1 MVGSH
6 KILTVSYGTFSCTLE
21 GFDDSFGTMKAIAEY
36 FRDLAAEDRYFG
48 AVPPTPDA
56 EMLARIAEKE
66 IARRVE
72 ARMEASGI
80 VLRAALAGDMVAA
93 PEPVA
98 GPGPGAA
105 HGEVPSA
112 TRTPPKTQPVPAAE
126 AEPVVPPPPPVQPG
140 ASDGLAARLERIRAV
155 AGRAALS
162 SLEEEEIRPAAAA
175 VPPAGEPRPDPAT
188 AAGSDSAAAAEGTED
203 AREIATPETEIRH
216 SAALSEEVTAP
227 PPGSDAQDASPHPS
241 TETPVWP
248 RVIRLPRAA
257 AEEMEEAEPAEDA
270 EAVSP
275 DRPTEPRRLSAEEEA
290 DLQAELAAIE
300 AELAAAAPAPAPAP
314 EQDAAAAEPA
324 PAGDMADLA
333 RSAAAAAA
341 AAMAAS
347 VAERAAEALRA
358 SPEEPARADRRPVEA
373 EPEAVPA
380 AKAVEPRVDADEDA
394 SGSSLTT
401 APDSGDEAAQ
411 PGLTLAADALFA
423 AGAVSPSPEAAPDRP
438 EEDADL
444 PPERAAAAKVDAFLA
459 ELENRDGIATPAVPA
474 AETAAEPLPADI
486 AADPAGETGSEPV
499 VVSDKDKDGDASA
512 GPAPL
517 PAARHGLPEG
527 PDGDEA
533 AVSRLLSRTDEV
545 LLDPETQRRR
555 EAIAQLKAAV
565 AATEAARRLR
575 GNADEPDHE
584 ADRTEVFRQDLRET
598 VRPRRPVATTAL
610 ERSRPAP
617 LRLVASQRVDLPAP
631 EPAPRAA
638 PAAAAGPV
646 RPRRVTLDSLG
657 SEATA
662 RPEAVR
668 QVASSFAA
676 FAAETGATSLKDI
689 LEAAAVYTAVIE
701 GEEDFSRPQI
711 IEKVREVSS
720 DRFSREDGLRSFGA
734 LLREGRITRVRGGR
748 FQVSEDSRFHPGQR
762 TG

>member
-1 MVGSH
+1 
-6 KILTVSYGTFSCTLE
+6 
-21 GFDDSFGTMKAIAEY
+21 MKAIAEY

-98 GPGPGAA
+98 GAGPGAA
-105 HGEVPSA
+105 HGEVPPA
-112 TRTPPKTQPVPAAE
+112 TRTPPETQPVPAAE
-126 AEPVVPPPPPVQPG
+126 AEPLVPPRPAIQPG
-140 ASDGLAARLERIRAV
+140 TSDGLAARLERIRAV

-162 SLEEEEIRPAAAA
+162 SPEEEEIRPAAAA

-188 AAGSDSAAAAEGTED
+188 APGSDSAIAAEATED
-203 AREIATPETEIRH
+203 ATELAAPETESRH
-216 SAALSEEVTAP
+216 SAVLPEEVTAP
-227 PPGSDAQDASPHPS
+227 ALGSGAQDASPHPS

-257 AEEMEEAEPAEDA
+257 AEKMEEADAAEDA

-300 AELAAAAPAPAPAP
+300 AELAATAPASEP
-314 EQDAAAAEPA
+314 EQGPATAEPA
-324 PAGDMADLA
+324 SAGDMADLA

-347 VAERAAEALRA
+347 VAERAAEALRP

-373 EPEAVPA
+373 EPETAPA
-380 AKAVEPRVDADEDA
+380 AKAGEAGADADEDA
-394 SGSSLTT
+394 SGPSVT
-401 APDSGDEAAQ
+401 AARDSGDGATQ
-411 PGLTLAADALFA
+411 PELPLAADALFA
-423 AGAVSPSPEAAPDRP
+423 AAAVSPIVEAAPDRP

-444 PPERAAAAKVDAFLA
+444 PPDRAAAARVDAFLA

-486 AADPAGETGSEPV
+486 AADPTGETGSEPV
-499 VVSDKDKDGDASA
+499 VASDEGKDGDASA